1 MIYFLSLLAL
11 NKQDFQMIFSS
22 KHMIFRHF
30 NIFILLIGI
39 LFSLNSCK
47 NKPDN
52 HKMVTVSILPQK
64 YLVERIAGD
73 YLDVNVMIPPGM
85 NPATCDLN
93 TGQLKK
99 LYDSDLCFTIGY
111 LPFELTHLYPVLE
124 TLKDIPVIN
133 HSGDVQLLSGS
144 CSHQHDA
151 EHEHG
156 GIDPHI
162 WLSPANVQTMITTIY
177 RVLSERYPEQQ
188 ETFKANYED
197 LSRDVDSIARQ
208 AQQVLAGRTHKE
220 FLIYHPALTYFA
232 GDYGLEQISIED
244 EGKEPNPAHLKKI
257 IDLAREKNIHMIFIQ
272 SQFDSSNAESIARE
286 IEGQIIP
293 IDPLAEDWIKEMNH
307 LINAFK

>member
-1 MIYFLSLLAL
+1 
-11 NKQDFQMIFSS
+11 
-22 KHMIFRHF
+22 
-30 NIFILLIGI
+30 
-39 LFSLNSCK
+39 
-47 NKPDN
+47 
-52 HKMVTVSILPQK
+52 MVTVSILPQK

-73 YLDVNVMIPPGM
+73 YLNVNVMIPPGM

-133 HSGDVQLLSGS
+133 HSRDVQLLSGS

-208 AQQVLAGRTHKE
+208 AQQVLTGRTHKE

-286 IEGQIIP
+286 IGGQIIP